1 MQNYPNLS
9 VDLSN
14 CDNEPIHI
22 IGRIQPHG
30 FLIILN
36 NQTLEVEQ
44 ASENIHLFL
53 DADAKTLTGK
63 SLETLTI
70 GNEYD
75 SLLLLLS
82 NVNSQYA
89 HILQLQGRKF
99 FAFLHM
105 SEGSL
110 VLECEP
116 YEHGTNDEKRLEM
129 ISIYSKLQINL
140 ESAESPETQSQ
151 LVVDFVQRLLD
162 YDRVML
168 YRFDEN
174 WNGEV
179 IADKVKPGVHSYLY
193 HHFPATDIPAQARA
207 LLVRK
212 PIRQIAD
219 ATGTAVNIVPY
230 INPITGKPSNIIESE
245 LRNPSEIHL
254 EYLRNMDVQATLS
267 ISVLVKG
274 KLWGIIACQHQSPV
288 FINYWRRQLCRNV
301 AQAYANTLMLKQE
314 MRDVNLLAQKRHQE
328 EQLLQQVVKSG
339 SISDGLFSD
348 EYNLLQL
355 TEATGAALFLDHK
368 LFTTGITPT
377 HEQLN
382 DLLLWIT
389 ENVQSRVFYTRELSG
404 LYPAASAYTSQ
415 ASGLLVLEI
424 SKFKKEYILYF
435 KPEIQETRIWAGN
448 PEKPVVTHS
457 VHIHPRKSFNKW
469 TEVVKGKSKRWSV
482 NELEI
487 TQHLLKD
494 VVSVLLKNR
503 TDALTVLNNELNKST
518 NALSAKNRRLEEFAH
533 IISHNLRSPLSNMQ
547 GLCNLYCT
555 EENAA
560 SRTDIIEM
568 MQTMIRNMAATIDD
582 VNLILQSESEQGL
595 EWQQVDLQDIID
607 KELQSM
613 KPLILQTNA
622 TFTIELEV
630 TTITAPKIYM
640 ESILHNLLSNALKY
654 RSPEREPQVFVKAW
668 KENNMMLLQVA
679 DNGLGMNMDK
689 VGKRLFS
696 MYATFHR
703 NKESKGLGLY
713 LTKMQ
718 VEALGGTIRVE
729 SAPDK
734 GTTFIVSL
742 PIAK

>member
-36 NQTLEVEQ
+36 RHTLEVEQ
-44 ASENIHLFL
+44 ASDNIHQFL
-53 DADAKTLTGK
+53 DADAKALTGK
-63 SLETLTI
+63 TLESITT

-75 SLLLLLS
+75 SLLLLLG
-82 NVNSQYA
+82 NNNSQYA

-99 FAFLHM
+99 FAFLHL

-110 VLECEP
+110 VLECESF
-116 YEHGTNDEKRLEM
+116 EHGTNDEKRLEV
-129 ISIYSKLQINL
+129 ISTYSKLQIDL
-140 ESAESPETQSQ
+140 EAADSPEIQSQ

-179 IADKVKPGVHSYLY
+179 IAEKVKPGIHSYLY

-207 LLVRK
+207 LLALK
-212 PIRQIAD
+212 PIRQIAN
-219 ATGTAVNIVPY
+219 AAGTAVNIVPY
-230 INPITGKPSNIIESE
+230 INPTTGKPSNIIESE

-267 ISVLVKG
+267 ISVQMKG
-274 KLWGIIACQHQSPV
+274 KLWGIIACQHQTPV

-301 AQAYANTLMLKQE
+301 AQAYANALISKQE
-314 MRDVNLLAQKRHQE
+314 MRDVSLLEHKKQQE
-328 EQLLQQVVKSG
+328 EQLLRQVLKSG
-339 SISDGLFSD
+339 SISEGLFSED
-348 EYNLLQL
+348 LNLLHL
-355 TEATGAALFLDHK
+355 TEATGAALYLDNQLYTK
-368 LFTTGITPT
+368 GITPT
-377 HEQLN
+377 HEQLQ
-382 DLLLWIT
+382 DLLQWIT
-389 ENVQSRVFYTRELSG
+389 ENVQSRVFSTRALAA
-404 LYPAASAYTSQ
+404 LYPAAAAYISQ

-424 SKFKKEYILYF
+424 SKFKRDYILYF
-435 KPEIQETRIWAGN
+435 KPEIQESRIWAGN
-448 PEKPVVTHS
+448 PEKPVVTDS
-457 VHIHPRKSFNKW
+457 VRIYPRKSFNKW
-469 TEVVKGKSKRWSV
+469 TELVKGKSQPWSV
-482 NELEI
+482 NEEEI

-494 VVSVLLKNR
+494 MVSVLLKNQ
-503 TDALTVLNNELNKST
+503 TDALTGLNNELKKTT
-518 NALSAKNRRLEEFAH
+518 NALSSKNKRLEEFAH

-547 GLCNLYCT
+547 GLCNLYT
-555 EENAA
+555 TKGEVAH
-560 SRTDIIEM
+560 RTDIIEM

-582 VNLILQSESEQGL
+582 LNLILKSESELGL
-595 EWQQVDLQDIID
+595 EWQQIDLQEIIE
-607 KELQSM
+607 KELQTM

-622 TFTIELEV
+622 TFTTDLAV
-630 TTITAPKIYM
+630 TTITAPKVYM

-654 RSPEREPQVFVKAW
+654 RSPERAPVVQVSTW
-668 KENNMMLLQVA
+668 QERDTIWLQVS
-679 DNGLGMNMDK
+679 DNGLGMNLDK
-689 VGKRLFS
+689 VGGRLFA

-703 NKESKGLGLY
+703 NKEAKGLGLY

-718 VEALGGTIRVE
+718 IEALGGAINVA

-742 PIAK
+742 PVAK